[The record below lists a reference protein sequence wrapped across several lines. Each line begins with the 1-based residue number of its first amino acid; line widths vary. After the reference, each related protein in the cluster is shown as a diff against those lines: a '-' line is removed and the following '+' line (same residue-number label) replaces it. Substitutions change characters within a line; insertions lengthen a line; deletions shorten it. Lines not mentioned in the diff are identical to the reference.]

1 MGETDH
7 SMWDTVRDIV
17 GKFVTDADLN
27 GTLGWLVDR
36 CAEMS
41 GVSASALVLADRY
54 GALEVVAASSEPARE
69 MQEFETLHCEGPAQ
83 DSYESGARIDCPD
96 LVGADT
102 RWPRYAPIARR
113 HGVRAVHAFPMPL
126 PGRTIGALTLC
137 LGEVGGLPD
146 DSLKIGQTL
155 VSTAALGVE
164 SHRATQSQ
172 VLVGQLQTAL
182 DSRILIEQAK
192 GLLAERLSITPDDAF
207 DILRRHAR
215 SNRGR
220 LTDVATAILDGTLA
234 LTTEPSH

>member
-7 SMWDTVRDIV
+7 SMWDTVPDIV